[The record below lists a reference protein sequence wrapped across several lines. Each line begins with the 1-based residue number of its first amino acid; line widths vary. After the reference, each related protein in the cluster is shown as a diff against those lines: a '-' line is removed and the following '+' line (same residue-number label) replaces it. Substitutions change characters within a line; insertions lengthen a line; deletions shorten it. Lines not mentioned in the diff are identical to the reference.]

1 MRSDFK
7 NWTGKVWKRING
19 LTWSKI
25 RKFCIPH
32 GVWINEAEHNAT
44 QSEILLKL
52 FSTKY
57 DDDLMDLDMK
67 QIKQVKKLYVLVSR
81 GIQLQKQELLVQQ
94 T

>member
-7 NWTGKVWKRING
+7 NCTGKVWERINN

-25 RKFCIPH
+25 RKFCIPR
-32 GVWINEAEHNAT
+32 GVWINEAEYNAA

-57 DDDLMDLDMK
+57 DDDLMDWDMK
-67 QIKQVKKLYVLVSR
+67 QIK
-81 GIQLQKQELLVQQ
+81 
-94 T
+94 